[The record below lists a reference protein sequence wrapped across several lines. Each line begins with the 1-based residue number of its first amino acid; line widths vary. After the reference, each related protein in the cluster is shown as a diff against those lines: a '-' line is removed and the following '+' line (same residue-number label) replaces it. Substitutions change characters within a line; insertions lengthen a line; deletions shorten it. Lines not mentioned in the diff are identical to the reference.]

1 MQTWKYTNI
10 HVGKSKCEKYKRACK
25 EIYNTIK

>member
-1 MQTWKYTNI
+1 MQIWKYANT
-10 HVGKSKCEKYKRACK
+10 HAGKSKREKYKRACK